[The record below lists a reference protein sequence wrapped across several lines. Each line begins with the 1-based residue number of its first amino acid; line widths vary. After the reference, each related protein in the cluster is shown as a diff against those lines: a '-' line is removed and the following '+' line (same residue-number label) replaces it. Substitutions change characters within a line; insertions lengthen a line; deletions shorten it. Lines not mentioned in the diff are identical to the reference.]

1 MVMSASTF
9 SITTCLLLAMAS
21 SANCVPVLGLPVA
34 SITTS
39 MRPDLASTAGS
50 EVTAISPFSIAASM
64 AAGVS
69 A

>member
-1 MVMSASTF
+1 MVMSASTL
-9 SITTCLLLAMAS
+9 SMTTCLPLAMAS

-34 SITTS
+34 SMTTS

-50 EVTAISPFSIAASM
+50 EVMAMWPLSIAASM